1 MLHFT
6 DYAWYHNYI
15 DSDIQWIDETVNWDE
30 AISFSLT
37 SFFPLMSVLTSY
49 FSNSH
54 FSTDWVAVTS
64 LVEII
69 TTYDI
74 FENLFPTKLMLSLM
88 LDVVI
93 SFYLHHGFTFH
104 FLYHSDYQDWVLNI
118 LHNSPELVLAFD
130 DWVASSYMRTMLMEA
145 ASAVFTSYVDSPYIK
160 LSEIMEFT
168 FLLLMYFWAVVLVS
182 ELFRLRVVSRLVNP
196 YLTRLKLYFSS
207 YSYES
212 RLQSEA
218 VLESFFLVV
227 LFFTMMVMTFDDD
240 KEELTELINL
250 SLFYLFLSIFVVHLC
265 KYSCHY
271 LSFLDTSRKSTSAV
285 VFLSGQFLFDLLNLI
300 GFTLRFLLLMAR
312 LNIYDGVDDV
322 LESNYIFLI
331 DFDED
336 EYYSET
342 FLDFTAYSFFDTDV
356 HDDRSFLLEDEVDL
370 STDLFTIYAILWGK
384 YVLYLTFVL
393 EEFARV
399 GLALFVTY
407 LIIFEINTLNR
418 SYNESNVTSDNK

>member
-1 MLHFT
+1 ML
-6 DYAWYHNYI
+6 
-15 DSDIQWIDETVNWDE
+15 
-30 AISFSLT
+30 
-37 SFFPLMSVLTSY
+37 
-49 FSNSH
+49 
-54 FSTDWVAVTS
+54 
-64 LVEII
+64 
-69 TTYDI
+69 
-74 FENLFPTKLMLSLM
+74 
-88 LDVVI
+88 LD
-93 SFYLHHGFTFH
+93 
-104 FLYHSDYQDWVLNI
+104 
-118 LHNSPELVLAFD
+118 
-130 DWVASSYMRTMLMEA
+130 A

-168 FLLLMYFWAVVLVS
+168 FLLVVYFWAVVLIT
-182 ELFRLRVVSRLVNP
+182 ELFRLRLVARLLNP

-250 SLFYLFLSIFVVHLC
+250 SLFYLFLSIFVVHLF

-370 STDLFTIYAILWGK
+370 STDLFTIYA
-384 YVLYLTFVL
+384 VL
-393 EEFARV
+393 
-399 GLALFVTY
+399 
-407 LIIFEINTLNR
+407 
-418 SYNESNVTSDNK
+418 